1 MRRSSLS
8 RAGSAVGGI
17 GSIRLLPR
25 LGAVFFFLAL
35 AFGLCGTGK
44 LNSHQQWYV
53 LPVPQATYAGNQA
66 DITPFARLALYLNK
80 ALGRISCG
88 HFKEK
93 RNAVLQKGARLCSRS
108 LWVGEYPRRCSM
120 PTYVILSKI
129 SPDAFQDPKEFRK
142 LASDVSSRI
151 RKQCPGVTWKQSF
164 ATLGRFDVVDI
175 VESRDPEQVA
185 RAALLIRCYG
195 HASTET
201 LPATEWKDFLEE
213 L

>member
-1 MRRSSLS
+1 
-8 RAGSAVGGI
+8 
-17 GSIRLLPR
+17 
-25 LGAVFFFLAL
+25 
-35 AFGLCGTGK
+35 
-44 LNSHQQWYV
+44 
-53 LPVPQATYAGNQA
+53 
-66 DITPFARLALYLNK
+66 
-80 ALGRISCG
+80 
-88 HFKEK
+88 
-93 RNAVLQKGARLCSRS
+93 
-108 LWVGEYPRRCSM
+108 M

-185 RAALLIRCYG
+185 RAALLIRGYG
-195 HASTET
+195 HATTET